1 MAAALSDLQQALK
14 TFVDQG
20 QTAAKFLLTN
30 PRGPAAA
37 ESQTSLSIRL
47 ADEIAAVKRGKK
59 VLVVVKNMAYVAF
72 CISIMMKG
80 YLQVPDHACEL
91 RFDEETAASQNVVPL
106 MKKVKR
112 IRQALQ
118 QVAAISP
125 LLALVSEDLTDPFL
139 CHEELLLNMKLLGND
154 TPAPVRA
161 LEDEVWNTILGIV
174 EGRYTSISAYLH
186 LQTVVKDFLG
196 NITLDAA
203 ENGFFWPLSQS
214 CEDHGDTV
222 EQQESDV
229 EVTPAASTASPGTS
243 PTSDDSLEQQGA
255 EAEARKTPGR
265 SITLPGTSQRDDSA
279 EPEAETCNSPGPS
292 AAPLGTGQSDDDSAE
307 QQGPETATAP
317 QNNKHPQATTNV
329 GNSLQAP
336 NEDTPADILVDATEP
351 ARRKNPEREVSRMP
365 SVKPTGDTKPKKPK
379 KHASTL
385 AQTPEKEVI
394 FVDLEDLAPKD
405 EEERL
410 KIMKDVITIVKV
422 EDSSVDAQADFEG
435 GTTPSLQLGVLVERY
450 SEETKEMELWDGQ
463 GRCHRYIP
471 CVHLKEDYAAW
482 FSIYEACASNY
493 TDTRCL
499 GQPRPKFIDDPQGSL
514 FRCLRQ
520 DEYEAMAAPEV
531 QKILSSQSIVIT
543 QSTGP
548 NIRFDAS
555 GIASLNTS
563 LTRETDIQ
571 DQSIPDEQGD
581 FSVRV
586 RRGTPK
592 DLLDCS
598 AAPSEMK
605 KSLNALSFPNPL
617 AGIHPSAY
625 ATDVRAFFRTGK
637 DEHCVRTLPTEDIRF
652 GLAATEG
659 AHHYWHIDSR
669 GEGTFVRV
677 ATGKK
682 IWALAAPVD
691 PSDVSSTTIWSVDLD
706 VRRLNWSKWRA
717 EMILLNA
724 GDTLTMVLG
733 DLEELD
739 IGHIPDVATTAGLS
753 DFLTFAC
760 GIELQNCLCNT
771 SYRPTE
777 NPILIETLAKK
788 ELAVTRRGALELEW
802 TSRRWPEL
810 KPLVDQLE
818 QQNIK
823 ADNLVYALPPFTI
836 LPRDATKAKGDAETG
851 DELLMLGM
859 REGDASYLSVYASC
873 AKFDPSPA
881 SGLRRKFE
889 EDEDEDDGAQAKVQL
904 VPCIACDVYFP
915 EGVRCPL
922 RLALAGTVAIMMILP
937 LTSAKFKLVQAR
949 DR

>member
-1 MAAALSDLQQALK
+1 Q
-14 TFVDQG
+14 
-20 QTAAKFLLTN
+20 
-30 PRGPAAA
+30 
-37 ESQTSLSIRL
+37 
-47 ADEIAAVKRGKK
+47 
-59 VLVVVKNMAYVAF
+59 
-72 CISIMMKG
+72 
-80 YLQVPDHACEL
+80 
-91 RFDEETAASQNVVPL
+91 
-106 MKKVKR
+106 
-112 IRQALQ
+112 
-118 QVAAISP
+118 
-125 LLALVSEDLTDPFL
+125 
-139 CHEELLLNMKLLGND
+139 
-154 TPAPVRA
+154 
-161 LEDEVWNTILGIV
+161 
-174 EGRYTSISAYLH
+174 
-186 LQTVVKDFLG
+186 
-196 NITLDAA
+196 
-203 ENGFFWPLSQS
+203 
-214 CEDHGDTV
+214 
-222 EQQESDV
+222 
-229 EVTPAASTASPGTS
+229 
-243 PTSDDSLEQQGA
+243 SDDSA
-255 EAEARKTPGR
+255 EPEVEARKTPG
-265 SITLPGTSQRDDSA
+265 
-279 EPEAETCNSPGPS
+279 PS
-292 AAPLGTGQSDDDSAE
+292 MASLGTGQSDDDSAE
-307 QQGPETATAP
+307 QQGPETEATAH
-317 QNNKHPQATTNV
+317 QNNQHPQAMTNV
-329 GNSLQAP
+329 GNTLQAP
-336 NEDTPADILVDATEP
+336 NEDTPAGISADATKP
-351 ARRKNPEREVSRMP
+351 ARRKNPEREASSMP
-365 SVKPTGDTKPKKPK
+365 PVKPAGDNRPIKPKNPK
-379 KHASTL
+379 RHASIL
-385 AQTPEKEVI
+385 AQTPENEVI

-410 KIMKDVITIVKV
+410 KIMKDVITVVKV
-422 EDSSVDAQADFEG
+422 EDSSVDSQADLEG

-463 GRCHRYIP
+463 GRCHRYKP

-520 DEYEAMAAPEV
+520 DEYDVMTASEV

-571 DQSIPDEQGD
+571 DQSIPDEHGD

-592 DLLDCS
+592 DLLNCS
-598 AAPSEMK
+598 GAPSGMK

-637 DEHCVRTLPTEDIRF
+637 DKHCVRTLPTEDIRF

-682 IWALAAPVD
+682 IWTLAAPID
-691 PSDVSSTTIWSVDLD
+691 PSDVSSTAIWSVDLD
-706 VRRLNWSKWRA
+706 VRWLDWSKWRA

-733 DLEELD
+733 DIEELD
-739 IGHIPDVATTAGLS
+739 FGHIPDVATTAGLS
-753 DFLTFAC
+753 DFLIFAC

-777 NPILIETLAKK
+777 NPILIETLSKKNSLSPDEALWKYDVSSMPHEARVHNIASRARVRVILREIFSQIVVMDGAGAVQEPWKFLFFPTLAWYIHALKGYYERSFGQDSLAAK
-788 ELAVTRRGALELEW
+788 ELSKEDVPDWNIFYRQLEW

-810 KPLVDQLE
+810 KPLVDDLE
-818 QQNIK
+818 QQNVV

-836 LPRDATKAKGDAETG
+836 LPRDATKAKGDVETG
-851 DELLMLGM
+851 DELFMLGM

-873 AKFDPSPA
+873 AKFNPLPA

-889 EDEDEDDGAQAKVQL
+889 EDEDDGAQAKVQSHKRRR
-904 VPCIACDVYFP
+904 
-915 EGVRCPL
+915 E
-922 RLALAGTVAIMMILP
+922 
-937 LTSAKFKLVQAR
+937 K
-949 DR
+949 